1 MSAGAS
7 LPRLL
12 SLFRKEMTET
22 FRDWKMLSMTLTFAP
37 FFVLLM
43 YAYLGH
49 TTPVYQVAVVNL
61 DEGAETEAGGRFFGG
76 QELFLALR
84 AVRSPEGNEVLR
96 VRETTAQEAEGLLES
111 RRADV
116 VVFIPSEFS
125 EALVRFRE
133 GGSRGSDP
141 PVPVR
146 SRGDPANPDYLMA
159 AVWAD
164 VTTMAYVEYAAGLR
178 SPLILQ
184 PEAVSDATSLNDFEL
199 YVPGLLI
206 LSLMM
211 LMFTAAG
218 ALIREKD
225 KGTIIRLRLSNLTV
239 PEWLAAVTV
248 TQVILGILALAL
260 TYATALSV
268 GYRAHG
274 DVLILLLV
282 GALTAVSMVAVS
294 IPVAAFL
301 RTVFDL
307 VTVGCFPFFI
317 LMFFSGGMFP
327 LPGVPLFH
335 LGDRAIELNH
345 ILPTTHAITA
355 LNRVLSYGAGIGDI
369 FFDLGALL
377 LLTVVYFALGTWIFT
392 RRHMAAVG

>member
-1 MSAGAS
+1 MTIRAS

-12 SLFRKEMTET
+12 HLLQKETKES
-22 FRDWKMLSMTLTFAP
+22 FRDWKMLSLALTFAP
-37 FFVLLM
+37 IFVLLM
-43 YAYLGH
+43 YGYLGH

-61 DEGAETEAGGRFFGG
+61 DRGAGTEGGGRFHGG

-84 AVRSPEGNEVLR
+84 AVRSREGEEILR
-96 VRETTAQEAEGLLES
+96 VRETTEEAAEDLLEG
-111 RRADV
+111 RRADIV
-116 VVFIPSEFS
+116 LFIPPEFS

-133 GGSRGSDP
+133 GGTQGSAP
-141 PVPVR
+141 PVPIR
-146 SRGDPANPDYLMA
+146 SRGDPANPDYIMA
-159 AVWAD
+159 AVWTD
-164 VTTMAYVEYAAGLR
+164 MTTIAYVEYATGIR
-178 SPLILQ
+178 SPLVLQ
-184 PEAVSDATSLNDFEL
+184 PEAVSDATSLTDFEL

-239 PEWLAAVTV
+239 PEWLTAVTV
-248 TQVILGILALAL
+248 TQVLLGVVALAL
-260 TYATALSV
+260 TYATAWSV
-268 GYRAHG
+268 GYRANG
-274 DVLILLLV
+274 DLRILLLV
-282 GALTAVSMVAVS
+282 GALTAVSMVAISVL
-294 IPVAAFL
+294 VAAFL

-355 LNRVLSYGAGIGDI
+355 LNRVLSFGAGAGDI
-369 FFDLGALL
+369 LFDLGSLL
-377 LLTVVYFALGTWIFT
+377 LLTVAYFALGTWIFT
-392 RRHMAAVG
+392 RRHMPAVG

>member
-1 MSAGAS
+1 
-7 LPRLL
+7 
-12 SLFRKEMTET
+12 MTET

-61 DEGAETEAGGRFFGG
+61 DEGAEVAGEGGFHGG
-76 QELFLALR
+76 QELLLALR
-84 AVRSPEGNEVLR
+84 AVRTPEGEDVLR
-96 VRETTAQEAEGLLES
+96 VREAAPEEVEDLLES

-116 VVFIPSEFS
+116 AVTIPPEFS
-125 EALVRFRE
+125 QALVRFRE
-133 GGSRGSDP
+133 GQQAGGAP
-141 PVPVR
+141 PIPVK
-146 SRGDPANPDYLMA
+146 SLGDTGNPDYLMA
-159 AVWAD
+159 AVWVD
-164 VTTMAYVEYAAGLR
+164 MTILAYVEYASEIR
-178 SPLILQ
+178 SPLVLQ
-184 PEAVSDATSLNDFEL
+184 PETITGATSLNDFEL

-225 KGTIIRLRLSNLTV
+225 KGTIVRLRLSNLTV
-239 PEWLAAVTV
+239 FEWLLSVTA
-248 TQVILGILALAL
+248 TQLIVGILALAL
-260 TYATALSV
+260 TYATAWGV
-268 GYRAHG
+268 GYRANG
-274 DVLILLLV
+274 SLLILLLV
-282 GALTAVSMVAVS
+282 GALGSLSMMAFSVL
-294 IPVAAFL
+294 VAAFL

-335 LGDRAIELNH
+335 LGERAIELNE

-355 LNRVLSYGAGIGDI
+355 LNRVLSYGAGVGDI
-369 FFDLGALL
+369 LFELGALV
-377 LLTVVYFALGTWIFT
+377 LLTVALYLLGIWTFT
-392 RRHMAAVG
+392 RRHMPAVG